1 MIRFECDYL
10 EGAHPKLMQRL
21 METNFEQTPGYSE
34 DKYCDQ
40 AREKILAACG
50 NPDAAVHFL
59 EYFCV
64 VSLIRFIPKKFLTNS
79 IRRNNN
85 GSIAKIESIV
95 TIFFCPSGF
104 TTSSNSY
111 KHN

>member
-10 EGAHPKLMQRL
+10 EGAHPQLMQRL

-34 DKYCDQ
+34 DKYCDS

-59 EYFCV
+59 VGGTQTNLTVIAAALRPYQGVISVDSGHVNAHETGA
-64 VSLIRFIPKKFLTNS
+64 IDKKRKRKFLNCD
-79 IRRNNN
+79 
-85 GSIAKIESIV
+85 IV
-95 TIFFCPSGF
+95 E
-104 TTSSNSY
+104 
-111 KHN
+111 